1 MCAGSS
7 SYITHKWWFWRQKQT
22 SEVSEYRQCISV
34 SKLKKSKDP
43 LKSIRNV
50 KQIKDLYPAKTKL
63 QYTTFHMLISRA

>member
-1 MCAGSS
+1 M
-7 SYITHKWWFWRQKQT
+7 RL
-22 SEVSEYRQCISV
+22 SV
-34 SKLKKSKDP
+34 KAEKSQDP